1 MKTNIRRM
9 RLGIGLS
16 LIAMLSVACTAGS
29 NNNSNDNN
37 DRPAGDVE
45 EVRTAFS
52 FDMQVPDPDI
62 FFQAEGLNVTTAA
75 YEGLLRHVPNAET
88 PEIEPWLAT
97 DYEASEDGMTY
108 TFTIREG
115 VKFQDGTVM
124 DAEAVKF
131 SFERRMEI
139 NAGPAESLIG
149 VKSVEAPDAT
159 TVVVHMEHPVS
170 SFVPFLAS
178 AYGLKIVSPAAVE
191 EHEVDG
197 DLGQEWLATH
207 SAGTGPLQIASFKP
221 SEYVLERFDDYW
233 GEPSGYE
240 RVKINVVPSFTS
252 QVLQLEDGQLD
263 FLTHGVPT
271 ANLQRLKD
279 KGFTV
284 TTIPTFNR
292 ASLWLNEQ
300 APALATAEGRNAI
313 AAALDREAIVSQVYK
328 EYADVATQI
337 YPAGVMPQGMA
348 EYTVTHDPDAA
359 KEYVDS
365 LPAGDRTIDLA
376 YIDDDPD
383 NQQVAQLI
391 QSQLQAVGLD
401 ATARSV
407 TQPETF
413 DYPTKPEARPD
424 MLFVGGISDDAAH
437 PDPVARL
444 FYAEKGAL
452 SYFTP
457 TQAREA
463 DALLDQ
469 GLQEPDQDKAMEI
482 YAKAGDIYAASGL
495 FIPIADRPEVI
506 VTREGIT
513 GVEHEFNAIWSIRL
527 ASLKEE

>member
-1 MKTNIRRM
+1 VKINTRHM
-9 RLGIGLS
+9 RLGIGLTVV
-16 LIAMLSVACTAGS
+16 AMLSVACTAGGNSNS
-29 NNNSNDNN
+29 NNNG
-37 DRPAGDVE
+37 PAGDVE

-97 DYEASEDGMTY
+97 DYKASEDGLTY
-108 TFTIREG
+108 TFTVRDG
-115 VKFQDGTVM
+115 VKFQDGTDM

-131 SFERRMEI
+131 SFERRMKI
-139 NAGPAESLIG
+139 NAGPNESLIG
-149 VKSVEAPDAT
+149 VKSVEAPDAR

-170 SFVPFLAS
+170 SFIPFIAS
-178 AYGLKIVSPAAVE
+178 AYGLKIVSPRAVK

-197 DLGQEWLATH
+197 DLGQKWLATH

-221 SEYVLERFDDYW
+221 SEYVLERFDEYW
-233 GEPSGYE
+233 GEPAGYK

-252 QVLQLEDGQLD
+252 QVLQLESGQLD

-271 ANLQRLKD
+271 DNLQRLKA

-300 APALATAEGRNAI
+300 APAFATAEGRNAI
-313 AAALDREAIVSQVYK
+313 AAALDREAIVSQVYG
-328 EYADVATQI
+328 EYADIATQI
-337 YPAGVMPQGMA
+337 YPAGVMSEGMA
-348 EYTVTHDPDAA
+348 EYKVGYDLDAA

-365 LPAGDRTIDLA
+365 LPASDRTIDLA

-391 QSQLQAVGLD
+391 QSQLQAAGLD

-444 FYAEKGAL
+444 FYDHDGAL

-457 TQAREA
+457 TQAEEA
-463 DALLDQ
+463 DTLLDQ
-469 GLQEPDQDKAMEI
+469 GLREADEDKSTAI
-482 YAKAGDIYAASGL
+482 YAQAGDIYAASGL

-506 VTREGIT
+506 VTREGIA

>member
-1 MKTNIRRM
+1 MG
-9 RLGIGLS
+9 LGVGFT
-16 LIAMLSVACTAGS
+16 LIAMLSVACTAGGSS
-29 NNNSNDNN
+29 NSDNG
-37 DRPAGDVE
+37 PSGEVE
-45 EVRTAFS
+45 EVGTAFS

-62 FFQAEGLNVTTAA
+62 FFQAEGLNVTMAA

-108 TFTIREG
+108 TLTIREG
-115 VKFQDGTVM
+115 VKFQDGTDM

-149 VKSVEAPDAT
+149 VKSVEVTDPN

-170 SFVPFLAS
+170 SFIPFLAS
-178 AYGLKIVSPAAVE
+178 AYGLKIISPTAVK

-197 DLGQEWLATH
+197 DLGQKWLATH

-221 SEYVLERFDDYW
+221 GEYVLERFDDSW
-233 GEPSGYE
+233 GDPAGYE
-240 RVKINVVPSFTS
+240 RVRINVVPSFTS

-263 FLTHGVPT
+263 FMTHGVPT
-271 ANLQRLKD
+271 ADLQRLKD

-292 ASLWLNEQ
+292 ASLWINEQ
-300 APALATAEGRNAI
+300 TPAFATAEGRNAI

-328 EYADVATQI
+328 EYAEVATQI
-337 YPAGVMPQGMA
+337 YPAGVMPEGMS
-348 EYTVTHDPDAA
+348 EYPVTHDPAA
-359 KEYVDS
+359 AEEYVES
-365 LPAGDRTIDLA
+365 LPAADRTIDLA

-383 NQQVAQLI
+383 NQQVAQLV

-401 ATARSV
+401 ATARAV

-444 FYAEKGAL
+444 FYAQDGAL

-457 TQAREA
+457 TQAKEA
-463 DALLDQ
+463 DALLDE
-469 GLQEPDQDKAMEI
+469 GIREPDEDKAMAI
-482 YAKAGDIYAASGL
+482 YAEAGDIYAGSGL

-527 ASLKEE
+527 ASLREE